1 MSASLAVILGRFA
14 KALPLSHR
22 AVDLDPLNA
31 SSWEVLGETE
41 FFMGQ
46 PGEAVADL
54 KKANLSN

>member
-1 MSASLAVILGRFA
+1 
-14 KALPLSHR
+14 LSHR

-46 PGEAVADL
+46 PDEAVADL